1 MSYGH
6 TMLKTPDPV
15 RSPQLSN
22 IWTSQYYGGGP
33 HGNTGCCSFTFLFYF
48 KCFLNISKTYC
59 YNNHKTILKKF
70 SISILFFFKCLLF
83 AIFFSSALK
92 YIYCGSF
99 LFIFAL
105 QLITLPKKGYILFL
119 YSLAPKKL
127 F

>member
-1 MSYGH
+1 MTNSFQFSMSYGH

-70 SISILFFFKCLLF
+70 SISILFFFLMSIICYFFFICFEIYLLW
-83 AIFFSSALK
+83 FFFIYFCFTINHSA
-92 YIYCGSF
+92 
-99 LFIFAL
+99 
-105 QLITLPKKGYILFL
+105 
-119 YSLAPKKL
+119 
-127 F
+127 